1 MANVLVAIVDV
12 AIMLRQQVDV
22 MKDEAVERVVL
33 QRLHDSSVVESTLVE
48 HTTASLQVQCS
59 PSFQPDG
66 CIVAYMKYS

>member
-59 PSFQPDG
+59 PSFQQPTQL
-66 CIVAYMKYS
+66 VA